1 MVVRGWG
8 PRMSQSAKWG
18 RNVWKPGA
26 AGRLAVM
33 TMRDVVRAVLAW
45 LGVRSTCC
53 AARIYRPTGWG
64 WRRYCTVCH
73 GRLT

>member
-1 MVVRGWG
+1 
-8 PRMSQSAKWG
+8 
-18 RNVWKPGA
+18 
-26 AGRLAVM
+26 M